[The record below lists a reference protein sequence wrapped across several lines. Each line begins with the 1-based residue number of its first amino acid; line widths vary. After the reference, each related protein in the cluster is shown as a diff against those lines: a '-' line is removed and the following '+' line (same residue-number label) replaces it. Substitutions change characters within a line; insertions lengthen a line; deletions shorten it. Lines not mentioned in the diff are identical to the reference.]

1 MKFKTRYH
9 GVIEY
14 NENEV
19 IHMVKGM
26 TGFENLSKYVL
37 VPVEDN
43 EVFKLFHSI
52 EDDYTGFIV
61 VSPFYVKKDYKINL
75 SNSITEELKIQ
86 EANDVML
93 LNTVTLSNDIKKI
106 TTNLSAPII
115 INIKEHLG
123 KQIIISDDESMVK
136 YPIINS

>member
-1 MKFKTRYH
+1 MKFKTKYH

-19 IHMVKGM
+19 IHMVKGI

-37 VPVEDN
+37 IPVEDN

-61 VSPFYVKKDYKINL
+61 ISPFYVKKDYKINL
-75 SNSITEELKIQ
+75 SDAVIRELKIQ
-86 EANDVML
+86 EASDVML
-93 LNTVTLSNDIKKI
+93 LNTVTLSSDIKKI

-123 KQIIISDDESMVK
+123 KQIIITDDESMVK

>member
-1 MKFKTRYH
+1 MKLETRYH
-9 GVIEY
+9 GTIEY

-26 TGFENLSKYVL
+26 TGFENLNKYVL
-37 VPVEDN
+37 ISVEDN
-43 EVFKLFHSI
+43 EVFKLLHSI
-52 EDDYTGFIV
+52 EDEYTGFIV
-61 VSPFYVKKDYKINL
+61 VSPFYVKEDYKVNL
-75 SNSITEELKIQ
+75 SDTIIKELKIQ
-86 EANDVML
+86 EPSDVMI
-93 LNTVTLSNDIKKI
+93 LNTVTLSSDIKKI

-123 KQIIISDDESMVK
+123 KQIIINDDESMVK

>member
-1 MKFKTRYH
+1 MEFKTRYH
-9 GVIEY
+9 GVIKY
-14 NENEV
+14 NESEI
-19 IHMVKGM
+19 IHMVKGI
-26 TGFENLSKYVL
+26 TGFENLTKYVL
-37 VPVEDN
+37 LPVEDN
-43 EVFKLFHSI
+43 DVFKLFHSI

-61 VSPFYVKKDYKINL
+61 VSPFYVKKDYNINI
-75 SNSITEELKIQ
+75 SNLITEELKIQ

-123 KQIIISDDESMVK
+123 KQIIISDDEGMVK